1 MTPILAYDTETSGL
15 PLWDK
20 PSEDPAQPR
29 IIQLAAEL
37 FDDDTGNTL
46 AGMNLIIK
54 PDGWTIPAEIEE
66 LIGITNELALLVG
79 VPIKIALD
87 TFMGMWRRATLRCAH
102 NESFDMR
109 MVRIELMRV
118 EGYGPEIAD
127 EWKAAPAFCTQG
139 KSTKIINLPPTE
151 KMLRAGR
158 KHAKSPNLGE
168 AYKFFTGKDLEGAH
182 NAAVDL
188 SACKQVYFGIKKHES
203 SVSA

>member
-1 MTPILAYDTETSGL
+1 MNLILAYDTETTGL

-29 IIQLAAEL
+29 IVQLAAEL

-66 LIGITNELALLVG
+66 LTGITNEMANLVG
-79 VPIKIALD
+79 VPIKVALD
-87 TFMGMWRRATLRCAH
+87 AFMEMWRCSTLRTAH

-118 EGYGPEIAD
+118 DGYGQEIAD
-127 EWKAAPAFCTQG
+127 EWKAAPAFCTQA
-139 KSTKIINLPPTE
+139 KSTKILNLPPTE

-158 KHAKSPNLGE
+158 KHAKSPNLAE
-168 AYKFFTGKDLEGAH
+168 AYEFFTGEKLEGAH

-188 SACKQVYFGIKKHES
+188 MACKKVFFGIKNHQ
-203 SVSA
+203 SAVVE

>member
-1 MTPILAYDTETSGL
+1 MNLSLAYDTETSGL

-29 IIQLAAEL
+29 IIQLAADL
-37 FDDDTGNTL
+37 FDDETGNTL

-66 LIGITNELALLVG
+66 LTGITNEMANLVG
-79 VPIKIALD
+79 VPIGAALD
-87 TFMGMWRRATLRCAH
+87 MFLDLWGRASLRVAH

-109 MVRIELMRV
+109 MVRIEIMRSPYSQ
-118 EGYGPEIAD
+118 EFAD
-127 EWKAAPAFCTQG
+127 HWKAAPAFCTQG
-139 KSTKIINLPPTE
+139 KSTKIINLPPTP
-151 KMLRAGR
+151 KMIAAGR

-168 AYKFFTGKDLEGAH
+168 AYEFFTGKKLEGAH

-188 SACKQVYFGIKKHES
+188 AACKEVYYGIKKHES
-203 SVSA
+203 VAA